1 MYSVLCY
8 LQSPTNPNPTPLCT
22 LLPAGTALN
31 SPSLYSQTP
40 YTEDAL
46 RSLCFESDVC
56 LCPSTQERYIFVRH
70 HRSCAC
76 VSSAFNWMSVCFHI
90 SVLCLYSTIPRH
102 LEFLCL
108 LCKRFLTFDSGVCV
122 STQPTLSVINHPHR
136 RSFPTLPM
144 YVVPLD
150 LFLRQKYLENIVFKE
165 SKHCRMAP
173 QWNSPHLADG
183 APEPKVDPDVITV
196 YNMRC

>member
-1 MYSVLCY
+1 MH
-8 LQSPTNPNPTPLCT
+8 
-22 LLPAGTALN
+22 
-31 SPSLYSQTP
+31 
-40 YTEDAL
+40 
-46 RSLCFESDVC
+46 
-56 LCPSTQERYIFVRH
+56 IFVRH
-70 HRSCAC
+70 HRSCAY
-76 VSSAFNWMSVCFHI
+76 VSSVLNRMSVCFHI
-90 SVLCLYSTIPRH
+90 LVLCLYSTVPRH
-102 LEFLCL
+102 LEFLRS
-108 LCKRFLTFDSGVCV
+108 LCKRFLSFDSGVCV

-196 YNMRC
+196 YNMRCC